1 MILLVYIF
9 FKLGNNYSRGENMK
23 MKRIKPLVIPMIY
36 GVCVIAFLFCM
47 YFAGKLSN
55 NFLFKDKNVTNYV
68 DGEIVS
74 EYDNDIPV
82 VSTSSII
89 VRPYL
94 DSNVSIYKTFY
105 DYQDEISNQ
114 ENSIIL
120 YEGTYM
126 QNSGVDYTSDNS
138 FDVISILD
146 GTVINVYENEILG
159 TSIEIRHNNDLIS
172 VYQSLSDVTVKEG
185 DNVIQGQILAKSGLS
200 NINRELN
207 NHLHFELYYKGTI
220 VNPEEYYNKSVD
232 EL

>member
-1 MILLVYIF
+1 
-9 FKLGNNYSRGENMK
+9 MK

-120 YEGTYM
+120 YEGIYM

>member
-1 MILLVYIF
+1 
-9 FKLGNNYSRGENMK
+9 MK

>member
-1 MILLVYIF
+1 
-9 FKLGNNYSRGENMK
+9 MK

-172 VYQSLSDVTVKEG
+172 VYQSLSDVIVKEG

>member
-1 MILLVYIF
+1 
-9 FKLGNNYSRGENMK
+9 MK

-94 DSNVSIYKTFY
+94 DSNVSILEFIDTKPFC
-105 DYQDEISNQ
+105 
-114 ENSIIL
+114 
-120 YEGTYM
+120 
-126 QNSGVDYTSDNS
+126 
-138 FDVISILD
+138 
-146 GTVINVYENEILG
+146 
-159 TSIEIRHNNDLIS
+159 
-172 VYQSLSDVTVKEG
+172 SLSNTI
-185 DNVIQGQILAKSGLS
+185 NGL
-200 NINRELN
+200 
-207 NHLHFELYYKGTI
+207 LYRMANTHEWNESVHIKNAFLSKYKNSLGPDT
-220 VNPEEYYNKSVD
+220 
-232 EL
+232 

>member
-1 MILLVYIF
+1 
-9 FKLGNNYSRGENMK
+9 MK

-105 DYQDEISNQ
+105 DYQDEINNQ

-200 NINRELN
+200 NINKELN

>member
-1 MILLVYIF
+1 
-9 FKLGNNYSRGENMK
+9 MK
-23 MKRIKPLVIPMIY
+23 MKRVKPLLVPMIY

-47 YFAGKLSN
+47 YFAGRLSN
-55 NFLFKDKNVTNYV
+55 NCWFKDKNVTNYV

-138 FDVISILD
+138 FDVISILY
-146 GTVINVYENEILG
+146 GTAINVYENEILG

-220 VNPEEYYNKSVD
+220 VNPEEYYNKTVD

>member
-1 MILLVYIF
+1 
-9 FKLGNNYSRGENMK
+9 MK

-172 VYQSLSDVTVKEG
+172 VYQSLSEVSVKK
-185 DNVIQGQILAKSGLS
+185 DDQIIQGQIVAKSGTS
-200 NINRELN
+200 NINKELG
-207 NHLHFELYYKGTI
+207 NHLHFELYYKGKI
-220 VNPEEYYNKSVD
+220 VNPEEYYNKSID

>member
-1 MILLVYIF
+1 MYIF

-105 DYQDEISNQ
+105 DYQDEINNQ

-200 NINRELN
+200 NINKELN